1 MKQAISTAFIICIG
15 LPAWCQL
22 IVVPVERELYYKT
35 SVTARTKDV
44 VPLTLPFWDDF
55 SRSRDGYADP
65 LLWQYGNSVW
75 VNDGMGINAPSLNVA
90 TFDGLDSLG
99 KPYNVN
105 DILAKGY
112 ADKLISSPIQLNLVD
127 ASERA
132 GVAITFFYQFK
143 GNGEAPDPGDIFS
156 LAFKNDQ
163 GIWDPIW
170 SIENSGSLLTDKFII
185 VTIPITDAK
194 YFHESFQFRFQNFA
208 RLSGPYDT
216 WNLDYI
222 YISNGKTQS
231 TPVFPL
237 FPDRTIA
244 KPLTS
249 LFKDY
254 RAMPIEHFFYNTTTN
269 LIAPTILITNLR
281 QDQVS
286 GNGQPVSFSTK
297 AVITQMKEGSPDT
310 VLEPVLDVNVN
321 IGSELTFAEHK
332 VVTLQTLPDPST
344 LDDASDSIKI
354 KMQIQF
360 DTGDDKVK
368 TPTEGDYDFNVFNPI
383 TFKSNDSISAT
394 FTLANYYAYDDGTAE
409 YGAGLNQAGAELAY
423 QFNLATDEPDTLV
436 AVDIYFPRFGD
447 ESNQIILFKIFRQLS
462 GNAFDVLYQG
472 NIPIQRSTQNRFWRI
487 PLPEPVGVNGTFY
500 VGWKQ
505 QSAAIIAVGLDKNT
519 NSGNRIYANINAAWE
534 QNTTLTGSLMIRP
547 VFGPGKGV
555 ISSVESDPGHDIYP
569 NPSQGEFYITG
580 NPSRIELLDVTG
592 KIIPTEVERETNQ
605 IRVAVPNAK
614 PGMYILRTYQS
625 KWASQKLI
633 LR

>member
-1 MKQAISTAFIICIG
+1 
-15 LPAWCQL
+15 
-22 IVVPVERELYYKT
+22 
-35 SVTARTKDV
+35 
-44 VPLTLPFWDDF
+44 
-55 SRSRDGYADP
+55 
-65 LLWQYGNSVW
+65 
-75 VNDGMGINAPSLNVA
+75 MGINAPSLNVA

-105 DILAKGY
+105 DILAKGF
-112 ADKLISSPIQLNLVD
+112 ADKLVSAPIQLDLVST
-127 ASERA
+127 SERA

-143 GNGEAPDPGDIFS
+143 GNGEAPDPGDILS
-156 LAFKNDQ
+156 LAFKNDL
-163 GIWDPIW
+163 GGWDPIW
-170 SIENSGSLLTDKFII
+170 SIENTGSLITDKFIL
-185 VTIPITDAK
+185 VTIPITDPK
-194 YFHESFQFRFQNFA
+194 YFHEAFQFRFQNFA

-222 YISNGKTQS
+222 YISNGKTQ
-231 TPVFPL
+231 TAPVFPL

-254 RAMPIEHFFYNTTTN
+254 RAMPIEHFFYDPATN

-281 QDQVS
+281 QDQVA
-286 GNGQPVSFSTK
+286 GNGQPVSYSTE
-297 AVITQMKEGSPDT
+297 AVITQMKEGSPDV

-344 LDDASDSIKI
+344 LDHTSDSIRI
-354 KMQIQF
+354 KLKIQF

-368 TPTEGDYDFNVFNPI
+368 TATEGDYDFNVFNPI
-383 TFKSNDSISAT
+383 TFQSNDSISAT
-394 FTLANYYAYDDGTAE
+394 YMLSNYYGYDDGTAE

-462 GNAFDVLYQG
+462 NNISDVLYQG
-472 NIPIQRSTQNRFWRI
+472 SIPIQRGTQNRFWRI

-519 NSGNRIYANINAAWE
+519 DSGSRIYSNINAAWE
-534 QNTTLTGSLMIRP
+534 QNTTLKGSLMIRP

-555 ISSVESDPGHDIYP
+555 ISSTETQPIYNVYP
-569 NPSQGEFYITG
+569 NPSPGEFYLTG
-580 NPSRIELLDVTG
+580 NPTRIELVDITG
-592 KIIPTEVERETNQ
+592 KSIPTELERETT
-605 IRVAVPNAK
+605 RVRITIPNVK
-614 PGMYILRTYQS
+614 PGMYILRTFQS
-625 KWASQKLI
+625 HWATQKI
-633 LR
+633 IVR

>member
-1 MKQAISTAFIICIG
+1 MKAICTTLLICIS
-15 LPAWCQL
+15 LPAWCQFV
-22 IVVPVERELYYKT
+22 VVPVEREFDSKVLTT
-35 SVTARTKDV
+35 SRTKDV
-44 VPLTLPFWDDF
+44 VPITLPFWDDF
-55 SRSRDGYADP
+55 SRSRNGYVDP
-65 LLWQYGNSVW
+65 LLWEFGNSVW

-105 DILAKGY
+105 DILAKGF
-112 ADKLISSPIQLNLVD
+112 ADKLVSAPIQLDLVST
-127 ASERA
+127 SERA

-143 GNGEAPDPGDIFS
+143 GNGEAPDPGDILS
-156 LAFKNDQ
+156 LAFKNDL
-163 GIWDPIW
+163 GGWDPIW
-170 SIENSGSLLTDKFII
+170 SIENTGSLITDKFIL
-185 VTIPITDAK
+185 VTIPITDPK
-194 YFHESFQFRFQNFA
+194 YFHEAFQFRFQNFA

-222 YISNGKTQS
+222 YISNGKTQ
-231 TPVFPL
+231 TAPMFPL

-254 RAMPIEHFFYNTTTN
+254 RAMPIEHFFYDPATN

-281 QDQVS
+281 QDQVA
-286 GNGQPVSFSTK
+286 GNGQPVSYSTE
-297 AVITQMKEGSPDT
+297 AVITQMKEGSPDV

-344 LDDASDSIKI
+344 LDHTSDSIRI
-354 KMQIQF
+354 KLKIQF

-368 TPTEGDYDFNVFNPI
+368 TATEGDYDFNVFNPI
-383 TFKSNDSISAT
+383 TFQSNDSISAT
-394 FTLANYYAYDDGTAE
+394 YMLSNYYGYDDGTAE

-462 GNAFDVLYQG
+462 NNISDVLYQG
-472 NIPIQRSTQNRFWRI
+472 SIPIQRGTQNRFWRI

-519 NSGNRIYANINAAWE
+519 DSGSRIYSNINAAWE
-534 QNTTLTGSLMIRP
+534 QNTTLKGSLMIRP

-555 ISSVESDPGHDIYP
+555 ISSTETQPIYNVYP
-569 NPSQGEFYITG
+569 NPSPGEFYLTG
-580 NPSRIELLDVTG
+580 NPTRIELVDITG
-592 KIIPTEVERETNQ
+592 KSIPTELERETT
-605 IRVAVPNAK
+605 RVRITIPNVK
-614 PGMYILRTYQS
+614 PGMYILRTFQS
-625 KWASQKLI
+625 HWATQKI
-633 LR
+633 IVR

>member
-1 MKQAISTAFIICIG
+1 MKAICTTLLICIS
-15 LPAWCQL
+15 LPAWCQFV
-22 IVVPVERELYYKT
+22 VVPVEREFDSKALTT
-35 SVTARTKDV
+35 SRTKDV
-44 VPLTLPFWDDF
+44 VPITLPFWDDF
-55 SRSRDGYADP
+55 SRSRNGYVDP
-65 LLWQYGNSVW
+65 LLWEFGNSVW

-105 DILAKGY
+105 DILAKGF
-112 ADKLISSPIQLNLVD
+112 ADKLVSAPIQLDLVST
-127 ASERA
+127 SERA

-143 GNGEAPDPGDIFS
+143 GNGEAPDPGDILS
-156 LAFKNDQ
+156 LAFKNDL
-163 GIWDPIW
+163 GVWDPIW
-170 SIENSGSLLTDKFII
+170 SIENTGSLITDKFIL
-185 VTIPITDAK
+185 VTIPITDPK
-194 YFHESFQFRFQNFA
+194 YFHEAFQFRFQNFA

-222 YISNGKTQS
+222 YISNGKTQ
-231 TPVFPL
+231 TAPVFPL

-254 RAMPIEHFFYNTTTN
+254 RAMPIEHFFYDPATN

-281 QDQVS
+281 QDQVA
-286 GNGQPVSFSTK
+286 GNGQPVSYSTE
-297 AVITQMKEGSPDT
+297 AVITQMKEGSPDV

-344 LDDASDSIKI
+344 LDHTSDSIRI
-354 KMQIQF
+354 KLKIQF

-368 TPTEGDYDFNVFNPI
+368 TATEGDYDFNVFNPI
-383 TFKSNDSISAT
+383 TFQSNDSISAT
-394 FTLANYYAYDDGTAE
+394 YMLSNYYGYDDGTAE

-462 GNAFDVLYQG
+462 NNISDVLYQG
-472 NIPIQRSTQNRFWRI
+472 SIPIQRGTQNRFWRI

-519 NSGNRIYANINAAWE
+519 DSGSRIYSNINAAWE
-534 QNTTLTGSLMIRP
+534 QNTTLKGSLMIRP

-555 ISSVESDPGHDIYP
+555 ISSTETQPIYNVYP
-569 NPSQGEFYITG
+569 NPSPGEFYLTG
-580 NPSRIELLDVTG
+580 NPTRIELVDITG
-592 KIIPTEVERETNQ
+592 KSIPTELERETT
-605 IRVAVPNAK
+605 RVRITIPNVK
-614 PGMYILRTYQS
+614 PGMYILRTFQS
-625 KWASQKLI
+625 HWATQKI
-633 LR
+633 IVR

>member
-1 MKQAISTAFIICIG
+1 MKAICTTLLICIG
-15 LPAWCQL
+15 LPAWCQFV
-22 IVVPVERELYYKT
+22 VVPVEREFDSKVLTT
-35 SVTARTKDV
+35 SRTKDV
-44 VPLTLPFWDDF
+44 VPITLPFWDDF
-55 SRSRDGYADP
+55 SRSRNGYVDP
-65 LLWQYGNSVW
+65 LLWEFGNSVW

-105 DILAKGY
+105 DILAKGF
-112 ADKLISSPIQLNLVD
+112 ADKLVSAPIQLDLVST
-127 ASERA
+127 SERA

-143 GNGEAPDPGDIFS
+143 GNGEAPDPGDILS
-156 LAFKNDQ
+156 LAFKNDL
-163 GIWDPIW
+163 GGWDPIW
-170 SIENSGSLLTDKFII
+170 SIENTGSLITDKFIL
-185 VTIPITDAK
+185 VTIPITDPK
-194 YFHESFQFRFQNFA
+194 YFHEAFQFRFQNFA

-222 YISNGKTQS
+222 YISNGKTQ
-231 TPVFPL
+231 TAPVFPL

-254 RAMPIEHFFYNTTTN
+254 RAMPIEHFFYDPATN

-281 QDQVS
+281 QDQVA
-286 GNGQPVSFSTK
+286 GNGQPVSYSTE
-297 AVITQMKEGSPDT
+297 AVITQMKEGSPDV

-344 LDDASDSIKI
+344 LDHTSDSIRI
-354 KMQIQF
+354 KLKIQF

-368 TPTEGDYDFNVFNPI
+368 TATEGDYDFNVFNPI
-383 TFKSNDSISAT
+383 TFQSNDSISAT
-394 FTLANYYAYDDGTAE
+394 YMLSNYYGYDDGTAE

-462 GNAFDVLYQG
+462 NNISDVLYQG
-472 NIPIQRSTQNRFWRI
+472 SIPIQRGTQNRFWRI

-519 NSGNRIYANINAAWE
+519 DSGSRIYSNINAAWE
-534 QNTTLTGSLMIRP
+534 QNTTLKGSLMIRP

-555 ISSVESDPGHDIYP
+555 ISSTETQPIYNVYP
-569 NPSQGEFYITG
+569 NPSPGEFYLTG
-580 NPSRIELLDVTG
+580 NPTRIELVDITG
-592 KIIPTEVERETNQ
+592 KSIPTELERETT
-605 IRVAVPNAK
+605 RVRITIPNVK
-614 PGMYILRTYQS
+614 PGMYILRTFQS
-625 KWASQKLI
+625 HWATQKI
-633 LR
+633 IVR

>member
-1 MKQAISTAFIICIG
+1 
-15 LPAWCQL
+15 
-22 IVVPVERELYYKT
+22 
-35 SVTARTKDV
+35 
-44 VPLTLPFWDDF
+44 
-55 SRSRDGYADP
+55 
-65 LLWQYGNSVW
+65 
-75 VNDGMGINAPSLNVA
+75 MGINAPSLNVA

-105 DILAKGY
+105 DILAKGF
-112 ADKLISSPIQLNLVD
+112 ADKLVSAPIQLDLVS

-143 GNGEAPDPGDIFS
+143 GNGEAPDPGDILS
-156 LAFKNDQ
+156 LAFKNDL
-163 GIWDPIW
+163 GGWDPIW
-170 SIENSGSLLTDKFII
+170 SIENTGSLITDKFIL
-185 VTIPITDAK
+185 VTIPITDPK
-194 YFHESFQFRFQNFA
+194 YFHEAFQFRFQNFA

-222 YISNGKTQS
+222 YISNGKTQ
-231 TPVFPL
+231 TAPVFPL

-254 RAMPIEHFFYNTTTN
+254 RAMPIEHFFYDPATN

-281 QDQVS
+281 QDQVA
-286 GNGQPVSFSTK
+286 GNGQPVSYSTE
-297 AVITQMKEGSPDT
+297 AVITQMKEGSPDV

-344 LDDASDSIKI
+344 LDHTSDSIRI
-354 KMQIQF
+354 KLKIQF

-368 TPTEGDYDFNVFNPI
+368 TATEGDYDFNVFNPI
-383 TFKSNDSISAT
+383 TFQSNDSISAT
-394 FTLANYYAYDDGTAE
+394 YMLSNYYGYDDGTAE

-462 GNAFDVLYQG
+462 NNISDVLYQG
-472 NIPIQRSTQNRFWRI
+472 SIPIQRGTQNRFWRI

-519 NSGNRIYANINAAWE
+519 DSGSRIYSNINAAWE
-534 QNTTLTGSLMIRP
+534 QNTTLKGSLMIRP

-555 ISSVESDPGHDIYP
+555 ISSTESQPINNVYP
-569 NPSQGEFYITG
+569 NPSPGEFYITG
-580 NPSRIELLDVTG
+580 NPTRIELVDITG
-592 KIIPTEVERETNQ
+592 KSIPTELERETT
-605 IRVAVPNAK
+605 RVRITIPNVK
-614 PGMYILRTYQS
+614 PGMYILRTFQS
-625 KWASQKLI
+625 HWATQKI
-633 LR
+633 IVR